1 MGQSLQK
8 HSPPKLF
15 PGDIVEYPR
24 NKYFSHFA
32 VYYGERDGV
41 RYVAHLTSRDS
52 DSKLVLFG
60 RALRSEVKLDP
71 MELLGKNYKVNNMLD
86 DCIPARDFHNVVKQA
101 IDNMMGQEVTF
112 DILFHNS
119 EHQATFFRY
128 GVKKSEQIE
137 RIYEHIMPAWKKLFE
152 KKQL

>member
-8 HSPPKLF
+8 RDPANLF
-15 PGDIVEYPR
+15 PGDIVEYRR

-32 VYYGERDGV
+32 IYYGERDGV

-52 DSKLVLFG
+52 DSKLPLFG

-71 MELLGKNYKVNNMLD
+71 MELLGKKYKVNNMLD
-86 DCIPARDFHNVVKQA
+86 DSFPARDFHSVVKQA
-101 IDNMMGQEVTF
+101 IDDMMGQEVTF

-119 EHQATFFRY
+119 EHQATLFRY

-137 RIYEHIMPAWKKLFE
+137 RIYEHIMPAWEKLFKE
-152 KKQL
+152 RKL